1 MVQCSD
7 QMKILDSLSVKS
19 IANVYLQP
27 G

>member
-1 MVQCSD
+1 MQL
-7 QMKILDSLSVKS
+7 LDSLSVKS